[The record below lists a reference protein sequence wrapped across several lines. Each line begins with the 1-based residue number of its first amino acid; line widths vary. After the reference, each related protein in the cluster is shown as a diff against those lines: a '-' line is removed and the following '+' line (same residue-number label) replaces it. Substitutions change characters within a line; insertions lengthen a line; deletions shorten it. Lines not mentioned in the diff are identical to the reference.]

1 MKVIL
6 ERGATS
12 VILHVEIMDT
22 SSTTGGRK
30 TAMTYATSGLACS
43 KIRPGEAVV
52 TGVTF
57 EDITTLGTYQAPT
70 SNAHIRFKKIDDT
83 NWPGLYEIHL
93 HNDWLDVTNSR
104 RGVSFVL
111 FGAANMM
118 QTPVEIE
125 LTGANLNTN
134 QLPADSLDLI
144 TIDGKTFR
152 AALRY
157 IAATTG
163 GVSSGAGTGTE
174 EFKGLDGSTVRV
186 SATMTGKNRTAVAY
200 DPA

>member
-30 TAMTYATSGLACS
+30 TAMTFETASIACA
-43 KIRPGEAVV
+43 KIRPGETIT
-52 TGVTF
+52 TGITF

-70 SNAHIRFKKIDDT
+70 SAAYIRFKEVDAT
-83 NWPGLYEIHL
+83 NWPGLYEVHL
-93 HNDWLDVTNSR
+93 HNDWLNVTNTR
-104 RGVSFVL
+104 REVSFVL
-111 FGAANMM
+111 RGAANMM

-125 LTGANLNTN
+125 LTGMNLNTN
-134 QLPADSLDLI
+134 QLPDDSLDLI

-152 AALRY
+152 AAMRY
-157 IAATTG
+157 IGATCAG
-163 GVSSGAGTGTE
+163 ESSGAGTGTE
-174 EFKGLDGSTVRV
+174 EFAGLDGSTVRV
-186 SATMTGKNRTAVAY
+186 SATMTGKNRTAIAY